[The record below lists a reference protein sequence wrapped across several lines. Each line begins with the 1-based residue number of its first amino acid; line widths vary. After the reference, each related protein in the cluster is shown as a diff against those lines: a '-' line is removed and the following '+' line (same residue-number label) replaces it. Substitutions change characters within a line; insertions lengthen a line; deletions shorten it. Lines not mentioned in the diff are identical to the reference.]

1 MEGEKEE
8 EEEDSLK
15 IFTKEERCWC
25 KKIMNIEYL
34 LLVNKTLETKIAFN
48 PSIWS

>member
-1 MEGEKEE
+1 MLMQ
-8 EEEDSLK
+8 EDY
-15 IFTKEERCWC
+15 
-25 KKIMNIEYL
+25 EYWIL